1 MGTKSIREIVE
12 AAASAHLSAQG
23 ITGYQIL
30 PGMNLAIIDPPFVVA
45 SVEAVSNIPDIP
57 EGLGNYLVTLT
68 VQIMT
73 PTGDPGTEATVLA
86 AHRAVTEKVASALD
100 DQSGLAAVFASQGD
114 ASLYDITFGTMSDGR
129 AERYLGTTI
138 NYEVECVLAG

>member
-1 MGTKSIREIVE
+1 MGTKSIREITE
-12 AAASAHLSAQG
+12 AACVAHLSAQG

-30 PGMNLAIIDPPFVVA
+30 PGMNLAVIDPPFVVC

-57 EGLGNYLVTLT
+57 EGLGNYLVSLT

-86 AHRAVTEKVASALD
+86 AHRAVSEKVASAFD
-100 DQSGLAAVFASQGD
+100 DDAGLKAVFITQAD
-114 ASLYDITFGTMSDGR
+114 ASLYDITFSTISDGR
-129 AERYLGTTI
+129 SERYLGTTI
-138 NYEVECVLAG
+138 AYELECVLAG